1 MLKAILLGLIRV
13 YWWTLS
19 PVIGRACRFHPTC
32 SRYTARCI
40 ELHGA
45 LRGSWLG
52 IKRIGRC
59 HPWHPGGFDP
69 PPARLLACLA
79 ALTLCT
85 STVLAQQPGSTARL
99 RTSDFT
105 LEVLSDG
112 GLRSIQIAGER
123 FADDGKLHNM
133 VTTDAARYAPFRGTI
148 AGVGM
153 PENAT
158 WEVQAVSDK
167 EARLTWSGNGFEVVR
182 KFEVADDRPYQIWMT
197 TKISNQSNAARPV
210 RLTETTEHFM
220 RAGENAGGFLAT
232 RSPGITHSLCIA
244 DEDTIRIAQ
253 DGDTKFA
260 KHGFGPEVT
269 VAGVETTYFT
279 MAMAPDERTAERCRL
294 SWFEAQNLVEQPSF
308 FGLSSEQ
315 VPEGVLFRGELVYP
329 RATLKAGES
338 VTYRT
343 LGFAGPKDAEAL
355 HAAGHGL
362 SQTID
367 LGWFSAVASILVDLL
382 SVIYSFVGNW
392 GIAIILMTVLFKLA
406 FFPLTWKSFK
416 SMARMRLLKPEMDR
430 INELYADDREKKG
443 AAIMELYRKEGV
455 NPVGGCLPQLLQMPV
470 WFAFYASLSTNTQLY
485 RAEFALW
492 LTDLSAPD
500 PYYVLPVIQGGL
512 MFLMQKLT
520 PTPMDAAQAKIMLYF
535 MPIMMTS
542 IYFVLPSG
550 LCLYAIANTV
560 LTLAQQ
566 HLIFR
571 RMDDEKLAGA
581 NKKTGAEDGSEPN
594 ESGMSALLQPQT
606 AGGPAMDAGDDDDDD
621 LRARGVRY
629 RARKKN
635 RKTKRRA

>member
-1 MLKAILLGLIRV
+1 MAKSLLLGLIRI

-19 PVIGRACRFHPTC
+19 PIMGRACRFHPTC

-40 ELHGA
+40 EDHGA
-45 LRGSWLG
+45 ARGSWLG
-52 IKRIGRC
+52 IKRIARC

-69 PPARLLACLA
+69 PPPK
-79 ALTLCT
+79 ALTTALF
-85 STVLAQQPGSTARL
+85 LLLLSTA
-99 RTSDFT
+99 TTQAQSDT
-105 LEVLSDG
+105 ASAVLTTRDFSVELNDAG
-112 GLRSIQIAGER
+112 GLRSIEITGER
-123 FADDGKLHNM
+123 FEDDGKLHQM
-133 VTTDAARYAPFRGTI
+133 ISTDVDRYPPFRATLG
-148 AGVGM
+148 GVGM
-153 PENAT
+153 SEDARWKVEP
-158 WEVQAVSDK
+158 VSDQVAK
-167 EARLTWSGNGFEVVR
+167 LHWTGNGFDVVR
-182 KFEVADDRPYQIWMT
+182 KFEVADDRPYQIWIT
-197 TKISNQSNAARPV
+197 TKITNQSKGKRPV

-220 RAGENAGGFLAT
+220 RAGEGGGGFLAT
-232 RSPGITHSLCIA
+232 RPAGITHSLCIT
-244 DEDTIRIAQ
+244 DEEALRITN
-253 DGDTKFA
+253 DGDSKFA
-260 KHGFGPEVT
+260 KHGFGPNLSAT
-269 VAGVETTYFT
+269 GVETTYFT
-279 MAMAPDERTAERCRL
+279 MAMAPDANKAERCRL
-294 SWFEAQNLVEQPSF
+294 SWYEAQNTIEEERLW
-308 FGLSSEQ
+308 GLLGSKQ

-329 RATLKAGES
+329 RKVLAPGES

-343 LGFAGPKDAEAL
+343 LGFAGPKDADAL

-362 SQTID
+362 SETID
-367 LGWFSAVASILVDLL
+367 LGWFSSVASILVDLL
-382 SVIYSFVGNW
+382 SAIYSFVGNW

-416 SMARMRLLKPEMDR
+416 SMAKMRLLKPEMDR

-492 LTDLSAPD
+492 LTDLSSPD
-500 PYYVLPVIQGGL
+500 PLFVLPLIQGGL

-550 LCLYAIANTV
+550 LCVYAITNTV

-571 RMDDEKLAGA
+571 RMDDEKLAGKDKPPA
-581 NKKTGAEDGSEPN
+581 AV
-594 ESGMSALLQPQT
+594 LQPQT
-606 AGGPAMDAGDDDDDD
+606 AGGPAASVTDADETVDDDD

-635 RKTKRRA
+635 RKSKRRA

>member
-1 MLKAILLGLIRV
+1 MKWLLLGLIRV

-19 PVIGRACRFHPTC
+19 PIIGRACRFHPTC
-32 SRYTARCI
+32 SRYTAACI
-40 ELHGA
+40 EKHGA
-45 LRGSWLG
+45 ARGSWLG
-52 IKRIGRC
+52 IKRIARC

-69 PPARLLACLA
+69 PPTKALMTCVLG
-79 ALTLCT
+79 LTLCA
-85 STVLAQQPGSTARL
+85 SSAIAQDRPQGENIARL
-99 RTSDFT
+99 STQDFT
-105 LEVLSDG
+105 LEVLPNSG
-112 GLRSIQIAGER
+112 IRSIKIAGER
-123 FADDGKLHNM
+123 FDDDGKKHDM
-133 VTTDAARYAPFRGTI
+133 VSTDASRYAPFRGRVG
-148 AGVGM
+148 GVGM
-153 PENAT
+153 PENAE
-158 WEVQAVSDK
+158 WELQPVDDK
-167 EARLTWSGNGFEVVR
+167 TARLTWSGNGFEVVR
-182 KFEVADDRPYQIWMT
+182 KYEVADDRPYQIWIT
-197 TKISNQSNAARPV
+197 TKITNHSDGARPV
-210 RLTETTEHFM
+210 RLTETAEHFM
-220 RAGENAGGFLAT
+220 RAGEGGGSFLAS
-232 RSPGITHSLCIA
+232 RAAGLSHDLCIT

-253 DGDTKFA
+253 DGDSKFA
-260 KHGFGPEVT
+260 KHGFGPDVA

-279 MAMAPDERTAERCRL
+279 MAMAPDGAKAERCRL
-294 SWFEAQNLVEQPSF
+294 SWYQAQTLVEQPSF

-329 RATLKAGES
+329 RATLKPGQS
-338 VTYRT
+338 VSYRT

-355 HAAGHGL
+355 HAAGHSL
-362 SQTID
+362 SETID

-382 SVIYSFVGNW
+382 SVIYGVVGNW

-455 NPVGGCLPQLLQMPV
+455 NPVGGCVPQLLQMPV

-492 LTDLSAPD
+492 LQDLSAPD
-500 PYYVLPVIQGGL
+500 PLYILPLIQGGL

-550 LCLYAIANTV
+550 LCLYAITNTV

-571 RMDDEKLAGA
+571 RMDDEKLAG
-581 NKKTGAEDGSEPN
+581 KKSEEPGGAEQV
-594 ESGMSALLQPQT
+594 SGPAILQPQT
-606 AGGPAMDAGDDDDDD
+606 AGGPASASEADPEDDE
-621 LRARGVRY
+621 LRDRGVRY